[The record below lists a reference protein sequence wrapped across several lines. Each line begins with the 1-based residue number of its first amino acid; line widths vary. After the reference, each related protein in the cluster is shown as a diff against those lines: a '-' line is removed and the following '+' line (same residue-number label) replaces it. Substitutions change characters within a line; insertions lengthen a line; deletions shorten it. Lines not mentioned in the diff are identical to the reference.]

1 MQKQFAT
8 LIASAGWFA
17 VIAQL
22 CLMLP
27 TPDLPA
33 TELLIRFFSYFTIL
47 VNILVATCFTALV
60 FPGSE
65 GNQFFT
71 RPGVHTALT
80 VYIIVVGLTYNVILR
95 FLWSPQGLQWLVDE
109 LLHTALPL
117 AAVAYWVKYV
127 RKNTLQYGNCFSW
140 MLFPLGYIVFVAIRG
155 AFSGFYP
162 YPFIDVKLL
171 GYPKALLNASGMV
184 LIFMGLSLF
193 LTAIGQWASR
203 RQPLQE

>member
-1 MQKQFAT
+1 LLQPV
-8 LIASAGWFA
+8 LRHWFFQETRET
-17 VIAQL
+17 V
-22 CLMLP
+22 
-27 TPDLPA
+27 
-33 TELLIRFFSYFTIL
+33 
-47 VNILVATCFTALV
+47 
-60 FPGSE
+60 
-65 GNQFFT
+65 FFT

-95 FLWSPQGLQWLVDE
+95 FLWSPQGLQWVVDE
-109 LLHTALPL
+109 LLHTVLPV
-117 AAVAYWVKYV
+117 AAFAYWVKYV
-127 RKNTLQYGNCFSW
+127 RKNTLQYNDCFLW

-171 GYPKALLNASGMV
+171 GYPKALLNAFGMV

-193 LTAIGQWASR
+193 LTAAGQWASR